1 MIQESISWIQGIS
14 VQVNKF
20 SHAARS
26 FISLLCLFLSTF
38 SVPFSAAD
46 QLDQT
51 SAAQTTLNTPIIP
64 YFPAST
70 DAYFINSEM
79 LYLED
84 TQHSEDIET
93 ILNNEHP
100 WRQIERNSPNFGFTD
115 TAYWFRFNIQN
126 YGDQPERIYLE
137 LPIPFLD
144 SVKIYQTSQGKVLQM
159 YDVGDQYPF
168 EQRPILHQN
177 FVLPFTLQPGNNEM
191 LMRVASDGTVEAP
204 LTLWK
209 PEVHARH
216 TAETNLTIG
225 IWMGMIGIMVIYNLL
240 LFISIKDT
248 SYLYY
253 VFFAL
258 GYLLFQV
265 SLKGYGFAY
274 LWPDQLH
281 WNSFAISTFI
291 ALSNLSVLML
301 VIKFLELKRNY
312 PRVHQ
317 VILFL
322 AGLAGILLVSTFF
335 APYSFTIRATSL
347 MTMFTCCIA
356 FGLGYVTLFRGYQ
369 DAKYYCLAWTA
380 TFIGIGFLGAVKFG
394 LVESNFWTNNAGQIG
409 VVILVSL
416 LSFAL
421 ANRINR
427 EKEMRLLAQN
437 EALLSEKLA
446 RQSEAELL
454 KAQTDAN
461 NQLEEKVRERTQS
474 MQNILTELEHANN
487 RLELASITDSLT
499 TLFNRGHFENRL
511 AIEFKR
517 ALRHNRE
524 LSIILCDID
533 HFKAINDTY
542 GHKAGDDCLRH
553 VALILK
559 NTITRSGD
567 IIARYGG
574 EEFIILLVDTPI
586 EEATRLAQALCDSL
600 RKTAIEAN
608 SHQIQFT
615 GSFGVSSLKQYPV
628 ENTDALVNRADE
640 ALYDA
645 KNMGRDQ
652 VCVWQAKA

>member
-1 MIQESISWIQGIS
+1 M
-14 VQVNKF
+14 QVNKV
-20 SHAARS
+20 SHAVRF
-26 FISLLCLFLSTF
+26 FIALLCLLSSTF
-38 SVPFSAAD
+38 CVPASAAD
-46 QLDQT
+46 QIKKAT
-51 SAAQTTLNTPIIP
+51 ATPIT
-64 YFPAST
+64 ST
-70 DAYFINSEM
+70 VPLITYSPSTSNAYFINSEM
-79 LYLED
+79 VYLED
-84 TQHSEDIET
+84 PKHTESIET
-93 ILNNEHP
+93 ILKNQHN
-100 WRQIERNSPNFGFTD
+100 WQKIERNSPNFGFTE

-126 YGDQPERIYLE
+126 TSEHEEDIYLD

-144 SVKIYQTSQGKVLQM
+144 SVKLYLTRNGEVLQM
-159 YDVGDQYPF
+159 HDVGDQYPF
-168 EQRPILHQN
+168 AQRPIKHQN
-177 FVLPFTLQPGNNEM
+177 FVLPFSLQSGLNEM
-191 LMRVASDGTVEAP
+191 VMRVASAGTVEAP
-204 LTLWK
+204 LTLWQ
-209 PEVHARH
+209 PEEHARH

-225 IWMGMIGIMVIYNLL
+225 IWMGMIGIMIIYNLL
-240 LFISIKDT
+240 LFFSIKDT

-281 WNSFAISTFI
+281 WNSYAISTFI

-301 VIKFLELKRNY
+301 VIKFLELKRQH
-312 PRVHQ
+312 PTIHR
-317 VILFL
+317 VILSM
-322 AGLAGILLVSTFF
+322 AGLAGILFISTFF

-347 MTMFTCCIA
+347 MTMFTCTIA
-356 FGLGYVTLFRGYQ
+356 LALGYFTLLKGYQ

-499 TLFNRGHFENRL
+499 TLFNRGHFESRL

-533 HFKAINDTY
+533 HFKIINDTF

-608 SHQIQFT
+608 QHQIQFT
-615 GSFGVSSLKQYPV
+615 GSFGVSSLKQSPV
-628 ENTDALVNRADE
+628 ENTDALVNHADE
-640 ALYDA
+640 ALYEA
-645 KNMGRDQ
+645 KNKGRDQ
-652 VCVWQAKA
+652 VCVWQAKD

>member
-1 MIQESISWIQGIS
+1 MP
-14 VQVNKF
+14 VHKF
-20 SHAARS
+20 SNASSTLFA
-26 FISLLCLFLSTF
+26 FLCLFLSTF
-38 SVPFSAAD
+38 SVEGLAAV
-46 QLDQT
+46 QPEEAT
-51 SAAQTTLNTPIIP
+51 SPVTNSPLNTPVQNPSVPHIP
-64 YFPAST
+64 FFPAST
-70 DAYFINSEM
+70 DSYFINSEM

-84 TQHSEDIET
+84 PQHTET
-93 ILNNEHP
+93 IDSILVKSHP
-100 WRQIERNSPNFGFTD
+100 WQKIERNSPNFGFTD

-126 YGDQPERIYLE
+126 YSDQNENIYLE

-144 SVKIYQTSQGKVLQM
+144 SIQIYLVENQKILQM
-159 YDVGDQYPF
+159 HDVGDQYPF
-168 EQRPILHQN
+168 EQRPVKHQN
-177 FVLPFTLQPGNNEM
+177 FVMPFELHPGVNEM
-191 LMRVASDGTVEAP
+191 IMRVSSAGTVEAP
-204 LTLWK
+204 LTLWQPDK
-209 PEVHARH
+209 HAQH
-216 TAETNLTIG
+216 TADNNLTIG
-225 IWMGMIGIMVIYNLL
+225 IWLGMIGIMVIYNLL
-240 LFISIKDT
+240 LFFSIKDT

-274 LWPDQLH
+274 LWPEQLH
-281 WNSFAISTFI
+281 WNSYAIATFI

-301 VIKFLELKRNY
+301 VIKFLELKSYY
-312 PRVHQ
+312 PRIHKG
-317 VILFL
+317 ILVL
-322 AGLAGILLVSTFF
+322 ATIAGILFVSSFF
-335 APYSFTIRATSL
+335 VPYSFSIRAISL
-347 MTMFTCCIA
+347 MTIFTCSIA
-356 FGLGYVTLFRGYQ
+356 LVLGYFTLLKGYA

-380 TFIGIGFLGAVKFG
+380 TFIGIGMLLAVKFG
-394 LVESNFWTNNAGQIG
+394 FVESNFWTNNAAQIG
-409 VVILVSL
+409 TVILVSL

-427 EKEMRLLAQN
+427 EKEMRLQAQN

-461 NQLEEKVRERTQS
+461 NQLEEKVKERTQS
-474 MQNILTELEHANN
+474 MQKILTELEHANN

-511 AIEFKR
+511 AIEYKR
-517 ALRHNRE
+517 ALRHQRE
-524 LSIILCDID
+524 LSIIICDID

-600 RKTAIEAN
+600 RNTAIEAN
-608 SHQIQFT
+608 NHQIQFT

-628 ENTDALVNRADE
+628 ENTDILVNRADE
-640 ALYDA
+640 ALYEA
-645 KNMGRDQ
+645 KNLGRDL
-652 VCVWQAKA
+652 VCVWHPKD